1 MKPLSDCLLY
11 GIVDLGYVAPEAIE
25 RVAEAMCA
33 GGVDIVQLRAK
44 GFSDLEIEQ
53 FGQRLAPVLES
64 AGAPLI
70 VNDFPELVPTIGAQG
85 AHVGQDDRTVADA
98 RWRAGRALAGEVPAP
113 IIGKS
118 THSLAQAAA
127 AQAEGADYIGFG
139 PLFPTATKP
148 GRPAIGLDEIRR
160 VHEIVSIPIFCIG
173 GVKRENLD
181 AVLDAGARRVVIVS
195 GILQAADIAS
205 HCRDVKARLRQ
216 LQISDFRFQI

>member
-1 MKPLSDCLLY
+1 MKPLSACLLY
-11 GIVDLGYVAPEAIE
+11 GIVDLSYVAPAAIE
-25 RVAEAMCA
+25 RVAEGMCA
-33 GGVDIVQLRAK
+33 GGVDVVQLRAK
-44 GFSDLEIEQ
+44 GFSELEIEQ
-53 FGQRLAPVLES
+53 FGVRLAPVL
-64 AGAPLI
+64 AGAGVPLI

-113 IIGKS
+113 LIGKS
-118 THSLAQAAA
+118 THSLAQALA

-139 PLFPTATKP
+139 PLFPTPTKP

-160 VHEIVSIPIFCIG
+160 AHEGVAIPIFCIG

-195 GILQAADIAS
+195 GILQAPDLAAY
-205 HCRDVKARLRQ
+205 CRDVKSRLSTLNSQHSTR
-216 LQISDFRFQI
+216 